1 MKTQSIT
8 SLLAL
13 FAVVAFGTFAQ
24 AQEMEKNET
33 QCKGECPIAAAM
45 GELPKMTYKVGEE
58 SVCCSKAAASLAEK
72 SGDPINYV
80 VGEKSFTEKKAAMTS
95 LVETTEA
102 FVTEFV
108 TPCKCD
114 VSGVTKIAGKSCNC
128 PIDAGKKAELVSTA
142 VSGISMSYVVG
153 EETCNCPNKAAAL
166 AKTSGDEQFY
176 VVGEE
181 KTCCEMTARLNLAR
195 AKYKAAVEALA
206 SVDQPSTE
214 EAGS

>member
-1 MKTQSIT
+1 MKIQSIT

-13 FAVVAFGTFAQ
+13 LAVVAFGAFAQ
-24 AQEMEKNET
+24 AQEMEEST
-33 QCKGECPIAAAM
+33 QCEGECPIAAAM
-45 GELPKMTYKVGEE
+45 GDLPKMTYKVGEE
-58 SVCCSKAAASLAEK
+58 SVCCANAAAELAEK
-72 SGDPINYV
+72 TGESINYV
-80 VGEKSFTEKKAAMTS
+80 VGEESYTEKEAAMTS

-166 AKTSGDEQFY
+166 AQTSGEKQFY

-206 SVDQPSTE
+206 SVDKPSTE
-214 EAGS
+214 QAGS